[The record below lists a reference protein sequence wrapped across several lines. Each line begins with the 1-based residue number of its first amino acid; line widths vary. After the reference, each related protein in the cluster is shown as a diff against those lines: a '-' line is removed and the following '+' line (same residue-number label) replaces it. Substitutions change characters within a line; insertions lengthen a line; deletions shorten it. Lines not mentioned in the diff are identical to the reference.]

1 MKFGLFYEWPN
12 PQGRDWRPLFE
23 EGIEQIQY
31 SEELGFDFVLIA
43 EHHFSNYGMSPSP
56 LLEALAVA
64 QRTSRI
70 KIATAVLVL
79 PEWQPLRLAEEV
91 AVLDQL
97 SNGRFICGVGR
108 GYQPHEFARFGISA
122 EQSRGIFNE
131 SLDVLLKAWTST
143 ESFTYEG
150 EYITIPHEV
159 VVWPK
164 PLQQP
169 HPPLWVAGSSGDT
182 MKLAAER
189 DLVPITT
196 GFLGWDGIAD
206 AAALWV
212 QTRRNLGKSVNNF
225 ELGLQTMTLVT
236 ESDEDARTCLTYPRW
251 QLRAGRSLNR
261 STVVNGCVV
270 PAAYEGEPDDEGLW
284 NSLYYGSPNTVIAKL
299 RRAAEAGVTFA
310 SNWMMMGGIAHQ
322 TVMNSITLMGREVL
336 PALRDVHP
344 PADLIERLTTRRVE
358 STTLRRTIGPA
369 GAAATAPT

>member
-12 PQGRDWRPLFE
+12 PDARDWRTLFE

-56 LLEALAVA
+56 LLQALSVA
-64 QRTSRI
+64 QRTTRL

-108 GYQPHEFARFGISA
+108 GYQPHEFARFGVTA

-131 SLDVLLKAWTST
+131 SLDVLLKAWTSS
-143 ESFTYEG
+143 ESFTYHG
-150 EYITIPHEV
+150 DHITIPHEV

-169 HPPLWVAGSSGDT
+169 HPPLWVAGSSADT
-182 MKLAAER
+182 MRLAAER

-196 GFLGWDGIAD
+196 GFLGWEGIAD

-212 QTRRNLGKSVNNF
+212 QTRRELGKLVEDF
-225 ELGLQTMTLVT
+225 ELGLQTMTLIT
-236 ESDEDARTCLTYPRW
+236 ENDERARACLAYPRW
-251 QLRAGRSLNR
+251 QLRAARSLNR
-261 STVVNGCVV
+261 SDVVNGCVT
-270 PAAYEGEPDDEGLW
+270 PTSYEGEPDEDGLW
-284 NSLYYGSPNTVIAKL
+284 NSLYYGSPDTVIAKF

-310 SNWMMMGGIAHQ
+310 SNWMMMGGIDHD
-322 TVMNSITLMGREVL
+322 TVMNSIKLMGQEVL
-336 PALRDVHP
+336 PALRDEHP
-344 PADLIERLTTRRVE
+344 PADLVERLASRPLT
-358 STTLRRTIGPA
+358 STTLRRTVGPA
-369 GAAATAPT
+369 GSAATAPT